1 MDKLSGQILPLGKAA
16 VALSGGLDSS
26 VLLAICADILGAENC
41 LAVSADTPYMMAS
54 EQESADKLCRKIGV
68 KRISVR
74 LSIPDCI
81 KSNPPDRCYLCKR
94 LIFGRLIEEASARG
108 FEKLLDGTNA
118 GDLSDYRPGM
128 HALSELG
135 VLSPFLEAGWG
146 KKEIQECALERGMD
160 VAGKPAYACLM
171 TRFETGARIDES
183 LLKMV
188 DESEDFLRSLGF
200 SSVRVRIHGK
210 CARIEVSPDLL
221 QKFCVPENM
230 GVVSAQLKKI
240 GFKYVSVDL
249 EGYRRGAMNAQI

>member
-81 KSNPPDRCYLCKR
+81 KNNPPDRCYLCKR

-128 HALSELG
+128 RALSELG
-135 VLSPFLEAGWG
+135 VFSPFLAAGWG

-160 VAGKPAYACLM
+160 VAGKPAQGFGEDQVNFMFPAFLDHLHKSGALFRNGACY
-171 TRFETGARIDES
+171 S
-183 LLKMV
+183 LVGINACHLPC
-188 DESEDFLRSLGF
+188 GF
-200 SSVRVRIHGK
+200 HHNHFV
-210 CARIEVSPDLL
+210 
-221 QKFCVPENM
+221 
-230 GVVSAQLKKI
+230 
-240 GFKYVSVDL
+240 
-249 EGYRRGAMNAQI
+249 

>member
-81 KSNPPDRCYLCKR
+81 KNNPPDRCYLCKR

-128 HALSELG
+128 RALSELG
-135 VLSPFLEAGWG
+135 VFSPFLEAGWG
-146 KKEIQECALERGMD
+146 KKEIQ
-160 VAGKPAYACLM
+160 
-171 TRFETGARIDES
+171 
-183 LLKMV
+183 MV

>member
-81 KSNPPDRCYLCKR
+81 KNNPPDRCYLCKR

-128 HALSELG
+128 RALSELG
-135 VLSPFLEAGWG
+135 VFSPFLAAGWG
-146 KKEIQECALERGMD
+146 KKKFKSALWSAEWM
-160 VAGKPAYACLM
+160 
-171 TRFETGARIDES
+171 
-183 LLKMV
+183 
-188 DESEDFLRSLGF
+188 LR
-200 SSVRVRIHGK
+200 
-210 CARIEVSPDLL
+210 
-221 QKFCVPENM
+221 ENRLTH
-230 GVVSAQLKKI
+230 V
-240 GFKYVSVDL
+240 
-249 EGYRRGAMNAQI
+249 